1 MAVFEQ
7 DQRSSPENL
16 LDQAESLLT
25 QAQAHMADIQRALD
39 AMSGDDGLR
48 SRLTDVAAQISGA
61 IGALYQALSGPVSA
75 LRRTDLLAL
84 QGIVQSALI
93 TGLLTQASAQAGAS
107 GRVETLAAASAA
119 VRTETQ
125 TLADD
130 IFGRRMFAPYLRF
143 ESAEEEAAFRD
154 REARA
159 RAYIEAQLGR
169 GTQEGNL
176 NAGSGMLG
184 HMLDAHAHG
193 AGDSPDFLPRWNS
206 LADKLQRQRAAMRA
220 AGQSTEECDRNLA
233 TSARQYLKEKA
244 RLSDAEI
251 DARLDG
257 AASPLE
263 AVKPFI
269 RQDHAARK
277 MEKTAA
283 IIVETVRPN
292 PEDFPRIERMAATA
306 TSTAAL
312 TIDPE
317 TMHARLKAA
326 GILTDNITEQ
336 VSGHGLTAQKPVGR
350 PRSGPAG

>member
-1 MAVFEQ
+1 MTASEQ

-16 LDQAESLLT
+16 RDQAEGLLT

-48 SRLTDVAAQISGA
+48 SRLTDAAAQISGA

-107 GRVETLAAASAA
+107 GRAETLAVASAA
-119 VRTETQ
+119 VRTDTQ

-130 IFGRRMFAPYLRF
+130 IFGRRIFAPYLRF

-193 AGDSPDFLPRWNS
+193 AGDSPDFLPRWNT

-233 TSARQYLKEKA
+233 ASARQYLKEKA

-263 AVKPFI
+263 AVRPFLK
-269 RQDHAARK
+269 QDHASRGVEDTIA
-277 MEKTAA
+277 MIAGA
-283 IIVETVRPN
+283 IHIKPSDLPRVEVTGDEPK
-292 PEDFPRIERMAATA
+292 PDIPSA
-306 TSTAAL
+306 
-312 TIDPE
+312 IDPDALR
-317 TMHARLKAA
+317 ARLKAA
-326 GILTDNITEQ
+326 GVIAGDSE
-336 VSGHGLTAQKPVGR
+336 VAGHGLNPTPIQMA
-350 PRSGPAG
+350 PRRLSH